1 MEWELKREEN
11 YVLWRFVSHLL
22 RRCSIQLHSGG
33 FIHTTLS
40 RKEKLIITKEIMWK
54 IPSWCFV
61 FVEYEEYR
69 EQITSNKTP
78 FDYVL
83 WDWSLRAIRPFRG
96 SYTLHYTLC
105 IVWTNTHTAA
115 VSVCV
120 TATTRFVWPQRLK
133 SINLIRAAFTY
144 WTSASSSLMNPLLGS
159 LNHLERDERT
169 WNRFTLY
176 WTQDTHTRTH
186 AHTHTHT
193 HTHSLLSDKCERLIQ
208 PQLNH
213 WPPAESM

>member
-1 MEWELKREEN
+1 MHTPDILRFITLWTLFWKCKISVLGWEKSLEWELKQKEKMCFDVKE
-11 YVLWRFVSHLL
+11 SHLL
-22 RRCSIQLHSGG
+22 RRCSVQLHSGG
-33 FIHTTLS
+33 FIHTTLC

-83 WDWSLRAIRPFRG
+83 WDWSRRAIRPFRG

-105 IVWTNTHTAA
+105 VVSTHTQTHTPA

-120 TATTRFVWPQRLK
+120 PVTIKTLNKHLQR
-133 SINLIRAAFTY
+133 AH
-144 WTSASSSLMNPLLGS
+144 ASFD
-159 LNHLERDERT
+159 HKD
-169 WNRFTLY
+169 
-176 WTQDTHTRTH
+176 
-186 AHTHTHT
+186 
-193 HTHSLLSDKCERLIQ
+193 
-208 PQLNH
+208 
-213 WPPAESM
+213 

>member
-1 MEWELKREEN
+1 MHTPDILRCITLWTLFWKCKISVKGWEKTQSRCGVRAETKRKD
-11 YVLWRFVSHLL
+11 VLWRLESHLL
-22 RRCSIQLHSGG
+22 RRCSVQLHSGG
-33 FIHTTLS
+33 FIHTTLC

-83 WDWSLRAIRPFRG
+83 WDWSRRAIRPFRG

-105 IVWTNTHTAA
+105 VVSTHTQTHTPA

-120 TATTRFVWPQRLK
+120 PVTIKTLNKHLQR
-133 SINLIRAAFTY
+133 AH
-144 WTSASSSLMNPLLGS
+144 ASFD
-159 LNHLERDERT
+159 HKD
-169 WNRFTLY
+169 
-176 WTQDTHTRTH
+176 
-186 AHTHTHT
+186 
-193 HTHSLLSDKCERLIQ
+193 
-208 PQLNH
+208 
-213 WPPAESM
+213 